1 MADAHLQAQPSSL
14 APAEEEAIRHLKEA
28 IACGKHW
35 YIALLEAIGLWPT
48 VEETINGRR
57 YRYLIEGEAF
67 DWLLLAERLCREV
80 DALLPEYEKT
90 ELLFHGQPPLN
101 LTAEEFSHLIGQRRY
116 RQYLNY
122 FYGVT
127 VEEALLQAVEE
138 EVNKEKRSLGL
149 GKSHGSPEEAY
160 YRIYGAGQAEL
171 LKQFRKQ
178 KKYPRRRSISLDEL
192 KEFTYWLF
200 GYRLKH
206 CDKARVASDTKKA
219 LQWLQNNTTGG
230 VSGPPAFYQRP

>member
-1 MADAHLQAQPSSL
+1 MADADLQAQSSPL
-14 APAEEEAIRHLKEA
+14 TPAEADAIRHLKQA

-48 VEETINGRR
+48 AEETIGDRL
-57 YRYLIEGEAF
+57 YCYLIEGEAF

-80 DALLPEYEKT
+80 DELLPEYEKV
-90 ELLFHGQPPLN
+90 ELLFHGRPPLN
-101 LTAEEFSHLIGQRRY
+101 LTAEEFSHLIGQLKY
-116 RQYLNY
+116 NQYLNY
-122 FYGVT
+122 FYGIT

-138 EVNKEKRSLGL
+138 EVDKEKRALGL
-149 GKSHGSPEEAY
+149 GKSYGTLEEAY
-160 YRIYGAGQAEL
+160 QRVYGNSQAEL

-200 GYRLKH
+200 AYRLKH

-219 LQWLQNNTTGG
+219 LLWLQSNARAAGQ
-230 VSGPPAFYQRP
+230 PAFYHRH